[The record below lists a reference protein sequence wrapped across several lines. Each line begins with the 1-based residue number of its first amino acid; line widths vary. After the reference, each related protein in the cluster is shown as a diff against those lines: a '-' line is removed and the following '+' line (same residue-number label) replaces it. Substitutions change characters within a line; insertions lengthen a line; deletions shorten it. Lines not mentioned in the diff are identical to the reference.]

1 MTDKDASTEELVIN
15 TAALEPLFAPW
26 EEPNKH
32 RVRASTPP
40 PPPKP
45 ASSTPGVAEDA
56 APYVGPPR
64 VKTYRRPSPI
74 RLVNP
79 LREAVKEWRE
89 LGYPGA
95 SETTQQLLSHWFE
108 RPHRRPDGGGGEF
121 EFRYYFCQREA
132 IETFIYLIEVR
143 QLRMLSGMLAE
154 FGGPTGELEA
164 SGINPED
171 ELWARYA
178 FKLAT
183 GAGKTKCMSLAIVW
197 SYFHAMR
204 EGSEMPRHFVV
215 IAPNLTVFERLKED
229 FRPEGGGPDIFATD
243 PLIPPEWKGDWN
255 LSVVLQDEASGAA
268 TGGVLYLTNIHRL
281 FDAREGRSKE
291 AETYD
296 WAGPAVSKSK
306 ALDTAEEL
314 RDRITAHKRVLI
326 LNDEAHHVW
335 DPGSAW
341 NQAIRA
347 IHDDLKKRGG
357 DGVIAQL
364 DFSATPK
371 NDKGIIF
378 PHVVCDTPLGE
389 AVDAGIIKTPVIG
402 KSRQIVEQPHDDA
415 AYRFEAHLRIGYER
429 WRRSRDEWS
438 KSGKK
443 PLLFVMCENTDAAD
457 QITARLNNDAV
468 FKELNGK
475 TINLHTNLKGKI
487 KKQKIEGRT
496 YEVFVEDERAISD
509 DDLKALRK
517 ISRDLD
523 NNDSHYTC
531 IVSVL
536 MLREGWD
543 VRNVTTIVPLR
554 PLTAQSNI
562 LPEQTLGR
570 GLRRMTPPGQANEL
584 VTVVEHP
591 SFINLYE
598 QELEQEG
605 LPITIEDV
613 EKIPAT
619 TVTIFPDETRDF
631 ERLDIV
637 LPTLT
642 AAHEI
647 QPRLEG
653 LAIDAVRA
661 AFKPYKPLP
670 LGAATSADIEYEG
683 RALITDELVE
693 SMRISLPLLQN
704 GLTAISFFVRELEA
718 ACRVQS
724 THTVLAPLLEIFLGE
739 MLFGEKVSLVDSR
752 LTARL
757 ADQDV
762 REHIRAVF
770 IPLIRQRTVKTE
782 KRRSKNAP
790 LSLRHWKPYQATFSE
805 NRPVERAA
813 KTLFNLVPCNRSLE
827 VATTKFLDKAPDVV
841 AFAKNAGPQALRID
855 YLTADHRL
863 AFYTPDFFAR
873 DAEGAYY
880 LIETKGRQDQ
890 DVPRKASAAVE
901 WCKTASRTG
910 TRWHYVFVPQAI
922 MEGLTSSRLADLVRA
937 CAPALQ
943 NLLSETTGA
952 PELPLFGEQAREKAQ
967 EFYSAETL
975 GKLTPRER
983 KAAEDAAELYRY
995 FENKGEG
1002 TNFAPAF
1009 NALLGPFDEAAK
1021 ALILNLL
1028 QPKMP
1033 ATRADQE
1040 NWFDPYMGKLDA
1052 PLRERYQKTAKNLKR
1067 GLVFGTPHSVI
1078 GLLCACFDFALN
1090 DKNSIDGVF
1099 KAIRDSFRLPGS
1111 RKLLDRLSA
1120 VNEFRNTYVAHHE
1133 KELSDKALAERNL
1146 KHWVETLVLLRI

>member
-1 MTDKDASTEELVIN
+1 MSVEAATPEGLVIN

-32 RVRASTPP
+32 RVRA
-40 PPPKP
+40 
-45 ASSTPGVAEDA
+45 A
-56 APYVGPPR
+56 APGQPPEI
-64 VKTYRRPSPI
+64 KMYRRRSPV

-79 LREAVKEWRE
+79 LREAVKEWRD

-95 SETTQQLLSHWFE
+95 SETTQQLLGHWFE
-108 RPHRRPDGGGGEF
+108 RPHRMQDAAGAEID
-121 EFRYYFCQREA
+121 FRYYFCQREA

-143 QLRMLSGMLAE
+143 QIRTQSGIIAE

-183 GAGKTKCMSLAIVW
+183 GVGKTKCMSLAIVW
-197 SYFHAMR
+197 SYFHSLR
-204 EGSEMPRHFVV
+204 EGSDMPRHFVV
-215 IAPNLTVFERLKED
+215 VAPNLTVFERLKED
-229 FRPEGGGPDIFATD
+229 FRPEGGGPDIFAKD
-243 PLIPPEWKGDWN
+243 PLIPSEWKGDWN
-255 LSVVLQDEASGAA
+255 FSVVLQDEASGTS
-268 TGGVLYLTNIHRL
+268 TGGVLYLSNIHRL
-281 FDAREGRSKE
+281 FEPREGRGRDSE
-291 AETYD
+291 MYP
-296 WAGPAVSKSK
+296 WIGPTVSKSK
-306 ALDTAEEL
+306 AHDTGDEL
-314 RDRITAHKRVLI
+314 RERITAHKRVMV

-341 NQAIRA
+341 NQAIRSL
-347 IHDDLKKRGG
+347 HDTLKKRGG
-357 DGVIAQL
+357 DGIVAQL

-389 AVDAGIIKTPVIG
+389 AVDAGIVKTPVIG
-402 KSRQIVEQPHDDA
+402 RSRQIIEQPHDDA
-415 AYRFEAHLRIGYER
+415 AYRFEAHLRLGYER
-429 WRRSRDEWS
+429 WRRSLEEWG

-457 QITARLNNDAV
+457 QITKRLNSDPI
-468 FKELNGK
+468 FKELNEK
-475 TINLHTNLKGKI
+475 TINLHTNLKGRVKR
-487 KKQKIEGRT
+487 QKIEGKT
-496 YEVFVEDERAISD
+496 IDVFVEDEKSISD
-509 DDLKALRK
+509 DDLKALRR

-523 NNDSHYTC
+523 RNESHYTC

-605 LPITIEDV
+605 LPISIEEV

-619 TVTIFPDETRDF
+619 SVTIFPDETKDF
-631 ERLDIV
+631 NKLDV
-637 LPTLT
+637 ELPALT

-647 QPRLEG
+647 QPKLEG
-653 LAIDAVRA
+653 LSAEDVRQ

-670 LGAATSADIEYEG
+670 LGKTTSSDIEYEG

-693 SMRISLPLLQN
+693 SMKISLPLLQN
-704 GLTAISFFVRELEA
+704 GLTAISFFTRELET

-724 THTVLAPLLEIFLGE
+724 AHTILAPLLQTFLGE
-739 MLFGEKVSLVDSR
+739 MLFGEKVSLVDPRLTSR
-752 LTARL
+752 LS
-757 ADQDV
+757 DQDV

-770 IPLIRQRTVKTE
+770 IPLIRKRTVTTE
-782 KRRSKNAP
+782 KRRSQGGIQC
-790 LSLRHWKPYQATFSE
+790 LRNWKPYQATFSE
-805 NRPVERAA
+805 SRPVERAG

-827 VATTKFLDKAPDVV
+827 VATTQFLDKAPDVV
-841 AFAKNAGPQALRID
+841 ALAKNAGPQALRID

-873 DAEGAYY
+873 DSDGSYF

-890 DVPRKASAAVE
+890 DVPRKAGAAVE
-901 WCKTASRTG
+901 WCKAASKSG
-910 TRWHYVFVPQAI
+910 KRWEYVFIPQAI
-922 MEGLTSSRLADLVRA
+922 MEGLTSNRLADLVRA
-937 CAPALQ
+937 GAPALK
-943 NLLSETTGA
+943 NLLSETSTA
-952 PELPLFGEQAREKAQ
+952 PELPLFGEQAKEKAQ
-967 EFYSAETL
+967 EFYSTATVA
-975 GKLTPRER
+975 KLTPRER

-995 FENKGEG
+995 FEKKADG

-1021 ALILNLL
+1021 ALITKLL
-1028 QPKMP
+1028 QPSVP
-1033 ATRADQE
+1033 TVRQDQD
-1040 NWFDPYMGKLDA
+1040 NWFDPYLGNVEQKNRD
-1052 PLRERYQKTAKNLKR
+1052 RYQKMAKNLKR
-1067 GLVFGTPHSVI
+1067 GLVYGNAHSVI
-1078 GLLCACFDFALN
+1078 GLLCSCLDYALN
-1090 DKNSIDGVF
+1090 DHAKLDGVF
-1099 KAIRDSFRLPGS
+1099 KAAHDAFRFAGA
-1111 RKLLDRLSA
+1111 RNLLTQITAAND
-1120 VNEFRNTYVAHHE
+1120 FRNTYVAHHQ
-1133 KELSDKALAERNL
+1133 KDLTDKSIAARHL
-1146 KHWVETLVLLRI
+1146 KQWVETLVILKV